1 MEIKQLLFQC
11 GKMRASDLHLSP
23 GLPPIVRVNGDL
35 QRLPHP
41 APSAAQ
47 LEQTLLALMDSV
59 ARQDFA
65 QQRCCDFRLQTET
78 SDSCRVHVYVQSLGC
93 AAAIRFIPAQPKS
106 MTELGLPP
114 ILQHIVNCPRG
125 LVLVTGPSGS
135 GKSTTLAAMLRFRAE
150 HRPGHIVTLEDP
162 IEYVHQ
168 SQHSLVTQFQE
179 CSTSS
184 DYSVKLRQLL
194 RQDPDVIMLGE
205 MRDAATIKL
214 ALEAAETGHLVL
226 STLHTRSARNA
237 VARIVSGMAPHAQEG
252 ILAQL
257 ALSLTAIVAQILVK
271 SADGARRIAAHEI
284 LLATHAVRHLI
295 RDNRMAQLESLLQS
309 SQHLG
314 MQTLEQDLTRLVNSG
329 QITAL
334 EAKGQNELYWIA

>member
-1 MEIKQLLFQC
+1 
-11 GKMRASDLHLSP
+11 
-23 GLPPIVRVNGDL
+23 
-35 QRLPHP
+35 
-41 APSAAQ
+41 
-47 LEQTLLALMDSV
+47 
-59 ARQDFA
+59 
-65 QQRCCDFRLQTET
+65 
-78 SDSCRVHVYVQSLGC
+78 
-93 AAAIRFIPAQPKS
+93 
-106 MTELGLPP
+106 
-114 ILQHIVNCPRG
+114 
-125 LVLVTGPSGS
+125 
-135 GKSTTLAAMLRFRAE
+135 MLRFRAE